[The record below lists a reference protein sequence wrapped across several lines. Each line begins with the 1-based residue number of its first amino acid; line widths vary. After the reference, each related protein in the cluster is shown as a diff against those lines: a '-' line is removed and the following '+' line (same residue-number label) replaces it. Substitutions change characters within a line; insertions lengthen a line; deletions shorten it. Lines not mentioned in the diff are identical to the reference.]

1 LADRR
6 VVDSV
11 LSVDDAYPYIR
22 GLIAQTA
29 VKSSYVSYTWA
40 RRERG
45 KSKNSLFDLF
55 DQAVNG
61 FVSTS
66 RVTARLALLVGFI
79 FAFLALLG
87 AVATFFS
94 FLINRGDIPVGIPTL
109 IVTMFF
115 FGGLQLLFL
124 GLLGEYIL
132 SIHGQVRR
140 TPPMFE
146 VERINFEND
155 IKD

>member
-1 LADRR
+1 
-6 VVDSV
+6 V
-11 LSVDDAYPYIR
+11 
-22 GLIAQTA
+22 IAQTA
-29 VKSSYVSYTWA
+29 VKSGSVPYTWV
-40 RRERG
+40 RREKG
-45 KSKNSLFDLF
+45 KSKNSLLDLF
-55 DQAVNG
+55 DQAING

-66 RVTARLALLVGFI
+66 RVTGRLALLVGFT
-79 FAFLALLG
+79 FAFIALLG
-87 AVATFFS
+87 AVWTFIA
-94 FLINRGDIPVGIPTL
+94 FLVNRGDVPVGIPTL

-146 VERINFEND
+146 LERINFESGG
-155 IKD
+155 KD